1 MISSLKVKNLGI
13 ISDIEISFTKGVNII
28 TGETGAGKSII
39 VNAISLILGGKADT
53 SKIRKGSDRITVE
66 CVFSNYPKSINSILD
81 EMEIDIEEELYLR
94 RVVDKK
100 GKGGSYINGIKV
112 QLSVLKRIGELLVDQ
127 HGQNDHQSLIYPS
140 FQLYLI
146 DKYCGLS
153 EKREQFEKLYDKYNA
168 IVKEIEEK
176 ENNLKEIE
184 EKKSFLKF
192 RIEELEKCDIR
203 KGEKS
208 TVESELNLLE
218 NMEFVKKSANEIYKI
233 LYEDDN
239 SVMEIVGRIK
249 SLMEEIKS
257 IDDSLDMK
265 GIEDVEYGI
274 ESVANEMRLYMDRS
288 VDEDEL
294 RYLRE
299 RMDLILD
306 MENRYHRD
314 WDELPKYLNEL
325 KDELNSIDYDE
336 EYLDKLKEERNRI
349 ANELEKLG
357 KELSDKRKKGALKL
371 EKEIKKY
378 LPDVGMQH
386 AFIKI
391 EFDKKK
397 KGLDINGSVIG
408 RDGIDDVRFIFHSN
422 PGMEGLPLSK
432 IASGGEISRIM
443 LVLKTIFADVDEIPT
458 MIFDEIDAGIGGE
471 TAVKVSE
478 LIKKLGEKKQIIMIT
493 HLPQMAVIGDLHI
506 KVIKIVDKN
515 ETNVVVKK
523 LTQKER
529 DEEIKRMVGGDE
541 MISKIKG
548 GQR

>member
-66 CVFSNYPKSINSILD
+66 CVFVNYPESVNRILD

-112 QLSVLKRIGELLVDQ
+112 QLSVLKRVGELLVDQ
-127 HGQNDHQSLIYPS
+127 HGQNDHQSLIHPS

-146 DKYCGLS
+146 DKYCGLN

-192 RIEELEKCDIR
+192 RIEELEKCDIK

-208 TVESELNLLE
+208 AVEKELNLLE

-249 SLMEEIKS
+249 SLMEEIKN
-257 IDDSLDMK
+257 IDDNLDMK

-274 ESVANEMRLYMDRS
+274 ESVANEMRLYMDKS

-306 MENRYHRD
+306 IENRYHRD
-314 WDELPKYLNEL
+314 WDELPQYLNEL
-325 KDELNSIDYDE
+325 KHELNSIDYDE
-336 EYLDKLKEERNRI
+336 EYLDKLKEEKNKI
-349 ANELEKLG
+349 ANELKKLG

-378 LPDVGMQH
+378 MPDVGMQH

-397 KGLDINGSVIG
+397 KGLDINGSIIG
-408 RDGIDDVRFIFHSN
+408 RDGIDDVKFIFHSN

-443 LVLKTIFADVDEIPT
+443 LVLKTIFADVDEIPV

-493 HLPQMAVIGDLHI
+493 HLPQMAVIGDSHI
-506 KVIKIVDKN
+506 KVIKVVNKD